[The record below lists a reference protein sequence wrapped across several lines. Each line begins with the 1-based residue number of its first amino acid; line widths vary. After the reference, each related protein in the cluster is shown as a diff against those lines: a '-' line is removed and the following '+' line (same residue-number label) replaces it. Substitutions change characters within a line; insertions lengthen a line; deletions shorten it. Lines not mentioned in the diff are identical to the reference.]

1 MMPNVIMKRL
11 ETTQIN
17 HQLNSKHFIL
27 IADVVLK
34 LMSSNLIKSLIKRS
48 IDNSFDSEKIAT
60 ATEFR
65 IETNNM
71 TYFGQQ
77 PTLQT
82 VSQQPM
88 SDYNTAGSNIKT
100 SSQHRI
106 KREVRRRELIV
117 VVESNGAAKKE
128 KLTAYSRRPNHFI
141 DNKPFPIRTDHFNVN
156 VNACDKCHVMQ
167 SCCCSIEAE
176 KKLMYIKEMSK
187 LLAEA
192 AAKVKKQ
199 NTRCVFWPN
208 CEKADLCPFLHP
220 TKPCLVFPNCPFGPA
235 CHYIHPP
242 CRYDGFCAR
251 FDCPFTHYGMFSTSK
266 ASEQPT
272 TAINKSIDVLLD
284 SNINDNRANITESLP
299 IVRAFNLFIIQII
312 QFDMIEWSYL

>member
-1 MMPNVIMKRL
+1 ML
-11 ETTQIN
+11 
-17 HQLNSKHFIL
+17 
-27 IADVVLK
+27 
-34 LMSSNLIKSLIKRS
+34 
-48 IDNSFDSEKIAT
+48 
-60 ATEFR
+60 
-65 IETNNM
+65 
-71 TYFGQQ
+71 
-77 PTLQT
+77 
-82 VSQQPM
+82 
-88 SDYNTAGSNIKT
+88 DYNTSGSNIKT
-100 SSQHRI
+100 SSQNRI
-106 KREVRRRELIV
+106 RREVRRRELIV

-167 SCCCSIEAE
+167 SCCCSIETE
-176 KKLMYIKEMSK
+176 KKLMYIKEMSR

-208 CEKADLCPFLHP
+208 CEKADQCPFLHP

-235 CHYIHPP
+235 CHYIHPA

-251 FDCPFTHYGMFSTSK
+251 FDCPFTHYGIFSTSK

-272 TAINKSIDVLLD
+272 TAINESINVLID
-284 SNINDNRANITESLP
+284 SNINDNRANIIKSLP
-299 IVRAFNLFIIQII
+299 IVSAYNLFYSSLKSYKFIAYLILSIILKNHLRVANMATYVKIQIVCIRIIFLKNVNLNGQLRNSPKNRQRQLYNTILILIFRCYFRFSLTFNFFSIMIIQK
-312 QFDMIEWSYL
+312 